1 MEILLV
7 EDETA
12 VISLIRRGLN
22 SLGCNISVALNGK
35 TGLAMALSNSYD
47 LIILDVMLPEMSG
60 FEVCRKIRQSNK
72 KVPILILSA
81 LDQTEDIVEG
91 FSSDADDYLTKPF
104 NLEELRARVQRYG
117 RKSTSTQRTIDDDLL
132 SIADL
137 TLNTARKTV
146 VRGDKNVVLTA
157 TEFRLLE
164 YLLNNKNIVLSRID
178 ILEAVWGIG
187 FNMSTNVV
195 DVYMNYL
202 RKKIDKDHRAKLLHT
217 IVGMGYVLRLPH
229 EN

>member
-202 RKKIDKDHRAKLLHT
+202 RKK
-217 IVGMGYVLRLPH
+217 
-229 EN
+229 N